1 MTRSILASIIVPV
14 YNVEPYIDQ
23 CLRSVLSQTICNIE
37 IIVVDDCS
45 TDNSAKV
52 VKKYCKID
60 NRIIFLQHDKNKGL
74 SNTRNTGLSYAK
86 GEFIFFVDSDDYV
99 DNNYCARLIYAIEKE
114 QADVACCNVV
124 KVYDNAVI
132 SPYKVR
138 NENAPFPSLITPHV
152 MNSIMSVVWNKVYKR
167 QIINKEKI
175 KFTPNINNEDE
186 LWWREYCLLS
196 SRVAWVDGDALYF
209 YRCRQASLMRK
220 MTNFERS
227 YNMFEISKRYL
238 AFAKKSKREDFI
250 RDSYTLYFSS
260 SIQYDSVLD
269 DAAGRVVESEL
280 ANFIKNNGL
289 SPQSFSNPFLI
300 EKATTFLRDGWKT
313 RLILKG
319 LIEVKRRLSSTV
331 INAFGIPQFVKISY
345 SARKVRVLLF
355 GKVTL
360 YSKFID
366 ECGAVKYRF
375 FGIVV

>member
-1 MTRSILASIIVPV
+1 M
-14 YNVEPYIDQ
+14 
-23 CLRSVLSQTICNIE
+23 
-37 IIVVDDCS
+37 
-45 TDNSAKV
+45 
-52 VKKYCKID
+52 
-60 NRIIFLQHDKNKGL
+60 
-74 SNTRNTGLSYAK
+74 
-86 GEFIFFVDSDDYV
+86 
-99 DNNYCARLIYAIEKE
+99 
-114 QADVACCNVV
+114 

-269 DAAGRVVESEL
+269 EAAGRVVESEL
-280 ANFIKNNGL
+280 ANFIKNNGS

-300 EKATTFLRDGWKT
+300 ERATTFLRDGWKT

-375 FGIVV
+375 LGIVV

>member
-1 MTRSILASIIVPV
+1 MTRFILASIIVPV

-220 MTNFERS
+220 MTNFLRS
-227 YNMFEISKRYL
+227 FNMFESLIKAS
-238 AFAKKSKREDFI
+238 AKILLEIRIRFI
-250 RDSYTLYFSS
+250 FRALYNMTLFWMK
-260 SIQYDSVLD
+260 QL
-269 DAAGRVVESEL
+269 G
-280 ANFIKNNGL
+280 GL
-289 SPQSFSNPFLI
+289 WNLS
-300 EKATTFLRDGWKT
+300 W
-313 RLILKG
+313 LILLRIMDCRHKV
-319 LIEVKRRLSSTV
+319 LV
-331 INAFGIPQFVKISY
+331 IHF
-345 SARKVRVLLF
+345 
-355 GKVTL
+355 
-360 YSKFID
+360 
-366 ECGAVKYRF
+366 
-375 FGIVV
+375 

>member
-1 MTRSILASIIVPV
+1 MGYIKFNYSFINKSCMTRSILASIIVPV

-23 CLRSVLSQTICNIE
+23 CLRSVLSQTIRNIE
-37 IIVVDDCS
+37 VIVVDDCS
-45 TDNSAKV
+45 TDNSAMV

-99 DNNYCARLIYAIEKE
+99 DDNYCARLIYAIEKE
-114 QADVACCNVV
+114 QADVACCNVL

-138 NENAPFPSLITPHV
+138 NENASFPSLITPHV

-196 SRVAWVDGDALYF
+196 SRVAWVDGNALYF

-220 MTNFERS
+220 MTNFERIICS
-227 YNMFEISKRYL
+227 KFLNAIWHLLKKASAKILLEIRIRFIFRALYNM
-238 AFAKKSKREDFI
+238 
-250 RDSYTLYFSS
+250 TLFWMK
-260 SIQYDSVLD
+260 QL
-269 DAAGRVVESEL
+269 G
-280 ANFIKNNGL
+280 GL
-289 SPQSFSNPFLI
+289 WNLS
-300 EKATTFLRDGWKT
+300 W
-313 RLILKG
+313 LILLRIMDCRHKV
-319 LIEVKRRLSSTV
+319 LV
-331 INAFGIPQFVKISY
+331 IHF
-345 SARKVRVLLF
+345 
-355 GKVTL
+355 
-360 YSKFID
+360 
-366 ECGAVKYRF
+366 
-375 FGIVV
+375 

>member
-1 MTRSILASIIVPV
+1 M
-14 YNVEPYIDQ
+14 
-23 CLRSVLSQTICNIE
+23 
-37 IIVVDDCS
+37 
-45 TDNSAKV
+45 
-52 VKKYCKID
+52 
-60 NRIIFLQHDKNKGL
+60 QHDKNKGL

-238 AFAKKSKREDFI
+238 AFAKKASAKILLEIRIRFI
-250 RDSYTLYFSS
+250 FRALYNMTLFWMK
-260 SIQYDSVLD
+260 QL
-269 DAAGRVVESEL
+269 G
-280 ANFIKNNGL
+280 GL
-289 SPQSFSNPFLI
+289 WNLS
-300 EKATTFLRDGWKT
+300 W
-313 RLILKG
+313 LIL
-319 LIEVKRRLSSTV
+319 LRIMDRRHKVLV
-331 INAFGIPQFVKISY
+331 IHF
-345 SARKVRVLLF
+345 
-355 GKVTL
+355 
-360 YSKFID
+360 
-366 ECGAVKYRF
+366 
-375 FGIVV
+375 